1 MGSEMCIRD
10 SSTAHLGASWTRVD
24 EWYDYRSNPRAQVNV
39 LLRLDESSYSG
50 GAMGDDHPSAWFHEF
65 DGGRSWYTGGG
76 HTDASYAEADFRRH
90 LLGGLRYAAG
100 F

>member
-1 MGSEMCIRD
+1 
-10 SSTAHLGASWTRVD
+10 
-24 EWYDYRSNPRAQVNV
+24 
-39 LLRLDESSYSG
+39 
-50 GAMGDDHPSAWFHEF
+50 MGDDHPSAWFHEF

>member
-1 MGSEMCIRD
+1 M
-10 SSTAHLGASWTRVD
+10 
-24 EWYDYRSNPRAQVNV
+24 NV
-39 LLRLDESSYSG
+39 LLSLDESTYLG

-76 HTDASYAEADFRRH
+76 HTDASYAEADFRSH